1 MFTLYSRKC
10 QKKQKT
16 ILLVEYFGSGRRN
29 KEEKCGKAQNFLARF
44 CPGPTLDFLPLYP
57 FDNDIDDNADENRE
71 TMKVDRLFEGLM
83 LSAFFEGLSIVPPAA
98 GGVQ

>member
-1 MFTLYSRKC
+1 MAKYGTKGQTHFYFGHYRPLDLFTLYSRKC

-71 TMKVDRLFEGLM
+71 TMK
-83 LSAFFEGLSIVPPAA
+83 AF
-98 GGVQ
+98 

>member
-1 MFTLYSRKC
+1 M
-10 QKKQKT
+10 
-16 ILLVEYFGSGRRN
+16 LVEYFGSGRRN

-57 FDNDIDDNADENRE
+57 FDVDIDDNADENGE
-71 TMKVDRLFEGLM
+71 TMKVGWLFEGLM